1 MLKQVYLKI
10 TGRVQ
15 GVFFRAHTK
24 KQADQLGI
32 TGWVMNSDDGSVEV
46 LAQGEQS
53 VLENFIL
60 WCKKGPDSSNVEK
73 VQEDWHAG
81 HFEKLSDF
89 TVKY

>member
-1 MLKQVYLKI
+1 MQKQVYLKI

-32 TGWVMNSDDGSVEV
+32 TGWVINSDDGSVEV

-53 VLENFIL
+53 ALENFIL
-60 WCKKGPDSSNVEK
+60 WCKKGPDSSRVEK
-73 VQEDWHAG
+73 IEIQKSLGLNKFNE
-81 HFEKLSDF
+81 FNIK
-89 TVKY
+89 